1 MDYKKIIFQIQSL
14 EEKQEWLLKT
24 LKNHSIFDT
33 KNNNYTV
40 KDKQDFLLLW
50 REYIVLFHIIEKLIK
65 KNNYRKFYILK
76 NYSKLVLQRYL
87 LRFYFHILQQL
98 LIIFWKH
105 ERFIRQLLKEN
116 TKNNYSRFSSFVYK
130 PKYINIYNIPTIL
143 LQPYKIILNE
153 NVLDFIKVN
162 KFISNP
168 ISRVRTDSSNLYFH
182 CKHTTDKWVFS
193 MVKIFWNFIANI
205 RFSKRKTGLITDKN
219 LKNYLD
225 IAKPWDI
232 LLTRGN
238 RNATNISIPGFWK
251 HMSLYMW
258 TWKYLSDKFWYKKL
272 KNNIHYIIEST
283 SEWVILKPIQK
294 LTEHND
300 YLWVIRS
307 NFSLDKR
314 NRIIKKAGEQIWKW
328 YDYIFNFYSDSSL
341 VCSELVL
348 KSYSKDDKN
357 DEWFNI
363 KLENIGMWITFPPN
377 NIIKILNKYQNK
389 KKPKIYPCF
398 FIDSIEKT
406 NKNFINT
413 SSELLAS
420 WKRSRFSFLL
430 K

>member
-1 MDYKKIIFQIQSL
+1 MDYKKIIFQIKSL
-14 EEKQEWLLKT
+14 EEKQEWLFKT

-33 KNNNYTV
+33 KNNNYTE
-40 KDKQDFLLLW
+40 KDKKDFLLLW
-50 REYIVLFHIIEKLIK
+50 REYVVLFHKIEKLIK
-65 KNNYRKFYILK
+65 KNKYRKFYILK
-76 NYSKLVLQRYL
+76 NYSKLILQRYL
-87 LRFYFHILQQL
+87 LRFYFHVLQQL
-98 LIIFWKH
+98 LITFWKH
-105 ERFIRQLLKEN
+105 ERFIRQLLKET
-116 TKNNYSRFSSFVYK
+116 TKENYSRFSWFVYK
-130 PKYINIYNIPTIL
+130 PKYINIYNIPTVL
-143 LQPYKIILNE
+143 LQPYKIILNK
-153 NVLDFIKVN
+153 NVLDFINVA

-168 ISRVRTDSSNLYFH
+168 FSRVRTDSSNLYFH
-182 CKHTTDKWVFS
+182 CKHTTDKWIFS
-193 MVKIFWNFIANI
+193 IVKIFWNFIANI
-205 RFSKRKTGLITDKN
+205 RFSKRKTGLITDEN
-219 LKNYLD
+219 LSVYLA

-238 RNATNISIPGFWK
+238 WNATNISIPGFWK

-258 TWKYLSDKFWYKKL
+258 SGKYLSDKFWYKKL

-314 NRIIKKAGEQIWKW
+314 NRIIKKAWGQIWKW

-377 NIIKILNKYQNK
+377 NILKILNKQQLK
-389 KKPKIYPCF
+389 KNPKIYPCF

-413 SSELLAS
+413 PWELLES